1 MDQEVRNP
9 DPAWPDVIAVL
20 LFGLI
25 ILGGDA
31 MSSWKLGHFFEVNWW
46 PALRIVLWVWVPL
59 RAIDLLRGGPSR
71 RWAMRIAYRNMKRA
85 ISARARSS

>member
-25 ILGGDA
+25 IFGGDA

-46 PALRIVLWVWVPL
+46 PALRIVLWVWIPL
-59 RAIDLLRGGPSR
+59 RAIDLLRGGPSY
-71 RWAMRIAYRNMKRA
+71 RWAMRRAHRAMVRN
-85 ISARARSS
+85 ITGRSG